1 MENAYN
7 KAIDEVLDYFQVS
20 EEKGLSDEGVIELRQ
35 KHGRNGTSHV
45 ALFTGRLKTLIST

>member
-20 EEKGLSDEGVIELRQ
+20 EEKGLSDERVIEFRQ
-35 KHGRNGTSHV
+35 KYGRNGTSLI
-45 ALFTGRLKTLIST
+45 ALLLAG